1 MQLYYKPGA
10 CSMASHIALREAAAA
25 FDLVQVD
32 TDTKTTST
40 GEDYLSVNPNGYV
53 PALRLDD
60 GQVITEGPAILQHIA
75 DTHAAAGLAPAP
87 GSYDRAKVNEY
98 VNFISSELHKAFSPF
113 FSGAELDD
121 AARSAAE
128 AKVLARLGRMD
139 AVLADGRTFLVG
151 GSFSIADAHLFVVA
165 SWANYVGI
173 SLDGMPA
180 LRAFL
185 ARIAARESAQ
195 AAMKAEGLVS

>member
-10 CSMASHIALREAAAA
+10 CSMASHIALREAGAA

-60 GQVITEGPAILQHIA
+60 GRVITEGPAILQHIA
-75 DTHAAAGLAPAP
+75 DTHSAAGLAPAP
-87 GSYDRAKVNEY
+87 GSYERAKVNEY

-113 FSGAELDD
+113 FSGAGLDD

-139 AVLADGRTFLVG
+139 AVLADGRAFLVG

-165 SWANYVGI
+165 SWADYVGI
-173 SLDGMPA
+173 SIDGMPA

-195 AAMKAEGLVS
+195 AAMKAEGLIS